1 MKVLDY
7 TLQNWYV
14 VSSQTIK
21 KLENVNISI

>member
-21 KLENVNISI
+21 TLENVNIFI